1 MIAIVVNV
9 TFLLP
14 LFVVFLMGYAP
25 TEIAA
30 VILPVLP
37 IIVAI
42 CIPLLFFYFNGKLRQ
57 FYLRQFW
64 ENAPNFL
71 QCFNPDHVNE
81 INNSDR

>member
-14 LFVVFLMGYAP
+14 LFVVFLGYAP
-25 TEIAA
+25 AEIAA
-30 VILPVLP
+30 VILV

-57 FYLRQFW
+57 FYLRQFS

-71 QCFNPDHVNE
+71 QCFNPHHVNE
-81 INNSDR
+81 INNQ